1 MSFIARTA
9 VRQLARAAPSR
20 AFSVMA
26 RSAAITQVPRA
37 VASKV
42 AYTQT
47 RGVKTIDFAG
57 TKETVYERSDYPAAK
72 LQETFKDDTLT
83 VLGYGPMGRGQA
95 LNLRDNKLNVI
106 IGSRK
111 GASWDKAVSEG
122 WVPGKNLFEITEACE
137 RGTVIMNL
145 LSDAAQSKLWNEIKP
160 YLTKGKTLYFSHG
173 FSVIYSEDTGV
184 IPPKDIDVILVAPKG
199 SGTTV
204 RNLFLEGRGI
214 NGSAK
219 ERAVALGVGVG
230 TGYLYET
237 TFKQEVYSDL
247 YGERGVLMGAI
258 QGLFMA
264 QYEVLRARGHTP
276 SEAFNE
282 TVEEATQ
289 SLYPLIGANGMDWMY
304 ANCSTTAQR
313 GALDWWKK
321 FHAASKPVFEELYE
335 SVANGTETRRSLTKN
350 SAPDYRVELEKELAE
365 IASHEL
371 WVTGKAVRKLRPEN
385 Q

>member
-1 MSFIARTA
+1 M
-9 VRQLARAAPSR
+9 
-20 AFSVMA
+20 
-26 RSAAITQVPRA
+26 
-37 VASKV
+37 
-42 AYTQT
+42 
-47 RGVKTIDFAG
+47 KTIDFGG
-57 TKETVYERSDYPAAK
+57 TKEVVYERSDYPPAK
-72 LQETFKDDTLT
+72 LQETFKNDTLT
-83 VLGYGPMGRGQA
+83 VLGYGPQGRGQA

-122 WVPGKNLFEITEACE
+122 WVPGKDLFEIDEACK

-145 LSDAAQSKLWNEIKP
+145 LSDAAQSQLWNQIKP
-160 YLTKGKTLYFSHG
+160 FLTKGKTLYFSHG
-173 FSVIYSEDTGV
+173 FSVIYAEDTGV
-184 IPPKDIDVILVAPKG
+184 VPPKDIDVILVAPKG
-199 SGTTV
+199 SGYTV
-204 RNLFLEGRGI
+204 RKLFLEGRGI
-214 NGSAK
+214 NGSVAVYQDVSGKAK

-258 QGLFMA
+258 QGLFVA
-264 QYEVLRARGHTP
+264 QYQVLRDRGHTP

-313 GALDWWKK
+313 GALDWWKR
-321 FHAASKPVFEELYE
+321 FHDVSKPVFEELYE

-350 SAPDYRVELEKELAE
+350 SAPNYRAELEAELAE
-365 IASHEL
+365 IASHEM
-371 WVTGKAVRKLRPEN
+371 WVTGQAVRQLRPEN
-385 Q
+385 QK